1 LMELPLYVGLG
12 LLASVVSLLYVRSL
26 RFSQQ
31 CFQGQVAG
39 VRWLARIPQPLHP
52 VIGGAC
58 LGLIS
63 LQLPQILGVGYETVE
78 SMLQDVQFP
87 LQLVIA
93 LLGAKLVMTAVS
105 FGSGF
110 VGGVFAPALFLGAS
124 LGSVYGK
131 VLALALPMLH
141 EAMASPPAYAMVG
154 MAAVL
159 AASVRAPLTAI
170 LLLFELTHDYRI
182 VLPLMTAVGLSN
194 WAIEILN
201 PLVVID
207 NTPKPKPPEPPLLPG
222 VSATTVSEAM
232 HPVPLQIPGTML
244 LLDAG
249 TRLVGDRCRSALI
262 MNDETIVGIL
272 TLQDF
277 YRQLLKAKSEP
288 GIETDLYQ
296 PVEKI
301 CTTEILYV
309 YADELLSDAIA
320 RMSARGLQQLPV
332 VTREQPYRLLGLLD
346 SEDIAL
352 ARTLAKVREAL
363 LNQPEKSVLPTKSD
377 QQTN

>member
-1 LMELPLYVGLG
+1 
-12 LLASVVSLLYVRSL
+12 
-26 RFSQQ
+26 
-31 CFQGQVAG
+31 
-39 VRWLARIPQPLHP
+39 
-52 VIGGAC
+52 
-58 LGLIS
+58 
-63 LQLPQILGVGYETVE
+63 
-78 SMLQDVQFP
+78 
-87 LQLVIA
+87 
-93 LLGAKLVMTAVS
+93 
-105 FGSGF
+105 
-110 VGGVFAPALFLGAS
+110 
-124 LGSVYGK
+124 
-131 VLALALPMLH
+131 
-141 EAMASPPAYAMVG
+141 
-154 MAAVL
+154 
-159 AASVRAPLTAI
+159 VRAPLTSI

-194 WAIEILN
+194 WAIEILS

-207 NTPKPKPPEPPLLPG
+207 NTPKLKPPEPPLLPG

-232 HPVPLQIPGTML
+232 HPVPLQILGTMPL
-244 LLDAG
+244 LEAG

-332 VTREQPYRLLGLLD
+332 VTRDQPYRLLGLLD

-352 ARTLAKVREAL
+352 AQTLAKVREAL
-363 LNQPEKSVLPTKSD
+363 LNQPEKSAIPTKSD
-377 QQTN
+377 RQTD